1 MSRCPA
7 PPSGLRGP
15 TRRWHS
21 VQGGLYW
28 RITNSFQAPG
38 CPENSDPGTSTAE
51 EWTVDSAGR
60 GLGSGLAG
68 QCLLW
73 VLGVSQA
80 PWASGVWTRPSP
92 KPLSAL
98 GLVSSASP
106 GFPGDGGGP
115 SLHEWPSSFS
125 SSSGEVPW
133 TGLETRLCWG
143 GGEMGLEEHEPGP
156 SSEAPPHPHPMA
168 FHRGCRAEGVW
179 SQLLIFASA

>member
-1 MSRCPA
+1 M
-7 PPSGLRGP
+7 
-15 TRRWHS
+15 
-21 VQGGLYW
+21 
-28 RITNSFQAPG
+28 
-38 CPENSDPGTSTAE
+38 
-51 EWTVDSAGR
+51 DSAGR

-133 TGLETRLCWG
+133 TGLCWG

-156 SSEAPPHPHPMA
+156 SSEAPPTPPLHGLPS
-168 FHRGCRAEGVW
+168 RV
-179 SQLLIFASA
+179 